1 MAHFK
6 MMFDDLA
13 IENSYLPQLDVENPW
28 EIARNMIHIHGGL
41 PTSAIFHERNP
52 FLIIPSRQENE
63 HLEQVL
69 LSDGINMYL
78 QDYRSVRGV
87 SLIKQINIQTRQNC
101 FLMSKPIKLFIDI
114 NIEYSHRLDFHVFPK
129 NEVICFIVTNNM
141 WEVSWADPNKH
152 TLDLVMNWLLL
163 FFERLKSM
171 FWIFCYAGLPSM
183 FSCATM
189 AECNGFNPTKNKN
202 WEQTLV
208 IMFWEGFQNCGKTL

>member
-1 MAHFK
+1 
-6 MMFDDLA
+6 
-13 IENSYLPQLDVENPW
+13 
-28 EIARNMIHIHGGL
+28 
-41 PTSAIFHERNP
+41 
-52 FLIIPSRQENE
+52 
-63 HLEQVL
+63 
-69 LSDGINMYL
+69 
-78 QDYRSVRGV
+78 
-87 SLIKQINIQTRQNC
+87 
-101 FLMSKPIKLFIDI
+101 MSKPIKFFIDI

-163 FFERLKSM
+163 FLRLKSM

-202 WEQTLV
+202 WEQALV
-208 IMFWEGFQNCGKTL
+208 IMFLGRSPKLREDILSSIRRHMLGVGERKLGSNSFRNALNILKTQ